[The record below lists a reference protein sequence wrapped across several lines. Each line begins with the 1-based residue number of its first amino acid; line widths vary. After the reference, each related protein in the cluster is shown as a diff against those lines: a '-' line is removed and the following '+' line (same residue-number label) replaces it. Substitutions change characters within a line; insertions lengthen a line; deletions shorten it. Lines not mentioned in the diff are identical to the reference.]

1 MSYMRVLTSGL
12 LIAGTVLC
20 AQGLSP
26 AAVAQTTAMTTPG
39 QKPSAQP
46 VVPPSLQGS
55 FVTPEAPLAPKIELD
70 PTLIGMAPRLEGT
83 AAATVSPEDKAA
95 AARKSRRIALYKQLM
110 DTNGTSKNVHMIMAN
125 TKAAVRLVILER
137 KGAKSLSP
145 ADELKFNQIADRVLK
160 EAEVSIIDQ
169 IAATQSANFTEEEI
183 LTLISANSGPVA
195 AKYNASK
202 FANPDANA
210 QQIQSYMVEAVIKII
225 KTFKEAI
232 SG

>member
-1 MSYMRVLTSGL
+1 MARWGILTSGL
-12 LIAGTVLC
+12 MIAGLL
-20 AQGLSP
+20 AGGH
-26 AAVAQTTAMTTPG
+26 AGAQTTT
-39 QKPSAQP
+39 AQP

-55 FVTPEAPLAPKIELD
+55 FLTPEAPLAPKIEID
-70 PTLIGMAPRLEGT
+70 PALIGMTPRIEGT

-95 AARKSRRIALYKQLM
+95 AARKTRRVALYKQLM
-110 DTNGTSKNVHMIMAN
+110 EANGTSKNVRLILAN
-125 TKAAVRLVILER
+125 TKAAVKMVILER
-137 KGAKSLSP
+137 KGATNLSA

-160 EAEVSIIDQ
+160 EAEVSVIDQ
-169 IAATQSANFTEEEI
+169 IAAAQSASFSEEEI

-202 FANPDANA
+202 FANPEANA
-210 QQIQSYMVEAVIKII
+210 QQIQSYMVEAVVKII

>member
-1 MSYMRVLTSGL
+1 MG
-12 LIAGTVLC
+12 IAK
-20 AQGLSP
+20 
-26 AAVAQTTAMTTPG
+26 TP
-39 QKPSAQP
+39 AQP

-55 FVTPEAPLAPKIELD
+55 FISPEAPLAPKIELD
-70 PTLIGMAPRLEGT
+70 PALIGMAPRLEGT

-110 DTNGTSKNVHMIMAN
+110 ETNGTTKNVRLIMAN

-137 KGAKSLSP
+137 KGAQSLSG

-160 EAEVSIIDQ
+160 EAEASIIDQ
-169 IAATQSANFTEEEI
+169 IATAQSANFSEEEI

>member
-1 MSYMRVLTSGL
+1 MSCMRVLTSGL

-20 AQGLSP
+20 LESLGPSAQ
-26 AAVAQTTAMTTPG
+26 AQTTSVAKTP
-39 QKPSAQP
+39 AQP

-55 FVTPEAPLAPKIELD
+55 FISPEAPLAPKIELD
-70 PTLIGMAPRLEGT
+70 PALIGMAPRLEGT

-110 DTNGTSKNVHMIMAN
+110 ETNGTTKNVRLIMAN

-137 KGAKSLSP
+137 KGAQSLSG

-160 EAEVSIIDQ
+160 DAEASIIDQ
-169 IAATQSANFTEEEI
+169 IATTQSASFTEEEI

-202 FANPDANA
+202 FANPEANA

>member
-1 MSYMRVLTSGL
+1 MSCMRVLTSGL

-20 AQGLSP
+20 LEALGPSAQ
-26 AAVAQTTAMTTPG
+26 AQTMAIAKTP
-39 QKPSAQP
+39 AQP

-55 FVTPEAPLAPKIELD
+55 FISPEAPLAPKIELD
-70 PTLIGMAPRLEGT
+70 PALIGMAPRLEGT

-95 AARKSRRIALYKQLM
+95 AGRKSRRIALYKQLM
-110 DTNGTSKNVHMIMAN
+110 ETNGTTKNVRLIMAN

-137 KGAKSLSP
+137 KGAQSLSG

-160 EAEVSIIDQ
+160 EAEASIIDQ
-169 IAATQSANFTEEEI
+169 IATAQSANFSEEEI

>member
-1 MSYMRVLTSGL
+1 MSCIRVLTSGL
-12 LIAGTVLC
+12 LIAGTVLSLE
-20 AQGLSP
+20 ALGP
-26 AAVAQTTAMTTPG
+26 AAQAQTMAIAKTP
-39 QKPSAQP
+39 AQP

-55 FVTPEAPLAPKIELD
+55 FISPEAPLAPKIELD
-70 PTLIGMAPRLEGT
+70 PALIGMAPRLEGT

-110 DTNGTSKNVHMIMAN
+110 ETNGTTKNVRLIMGN

-137 KGAKSLSP
+137 KGAQALSA

-160 EAEVSIIDQ
+160 EAEASIIDQ
-169 IAATQSANFTEEEI
+169 IATAQSANFSEEEI